1 LTLELILKLVLLL
14 PEENRMAQNTLYA
27 PFASVVLA
35 CALLSGTQQD
45 KPAPQQKPA
54 QTDDQHQGVIERGD
68 HEMGFSHVKT
78 THHFRLFADGGAIE
92 ADAKDA
98 QDTASRDAIRMH
110 FAHIAKL
117 FAAGDFEIP
126 MLIHA
131 QNPPGA
137 ETMKHMREAI
147 RYKLENTEHGGRI
160 RITTKN
166 AEALQAVHSFLRFQI
181 SDHQTGDSPELTK
194 ER

>member
-1 LTLELILKLVLLL
+1 
-14 PEENRMAQNTLYA
+14 MQNTLYG
-27 PFASVVLA
+27 PFATAVLA
-35 CALLSGTQQD
+35 CTLLTGAQQD
-45 KPAPQQKPA
+45 KPAPQKPA
-54 QTDDQHQGVIERGD
+54 QTDNQHQGVAEHGD
-68 HEMGFSHVKT
+68 HEMGFSHDKT
-78 THHFRLFADGGAIE
+78 AHHFRLYADGGAIE

-98 QDTASRDAIRMH
+98 QDTASRDAIRSH

-137 ETMKHMREAI
+137 ETMKRLREAI
-147 RYKLENTEHGGRI
+147 QYKLENTERGGRI

-181 SDHQTGDSPELTK
+181 SDHQTGDSPEISSAP
-194 ER
+194 